1 MLPKAV
7 VGFSVSDIDY
17 YWRMLAWSGQEGI
30 DFSFTDCRMDADP
43 AREDEKYVKDRVRK
57 VIGTAEKY
65 ILLIGEDTWYR
76 YKYVHWEAEVA
87 IEKRCTIIGVNLDGA
102 RQVVE
107 RKCPKQIMEIGAI
120 FIPFSPRILA
130 YALVNFRK
138 REQGNWHFQ
147 DEVYRQLG
155 YEI

>member
-7 VGFSVSDIDY
+7 VGFSVSDIEY
-17 YWRMLAWSGQEGI
+17 YWRMLAWRGQEGI
-30 DFSFTDCRMDADP
+30 DFCFTDCHMDEESV
-43 AREDEKYVKDRVRK
+43 REDENCVKARARK
-57 VIGTAEKY
+57 MIGAAEKY

-87 IEKRCTIIGVNLDGA
+87 IEKSCTIIGVNLNGA

-107 RKCPKQIMEIGAI
+107 RKCPKEIMGIGAI

-147 DEVYRQLG
+147 GEVYQQLG
-155 YEI
+155 YQI